1 MNIAITFRHIE
12 PSEAVKKYAQE
23 KIAKLQKFL
32 RQPMQA
38 NVTLDMERIEHVVE
52 VRISAGSEHY
62 HGKEQSED
70 MYASIDQVIDKLER
84 QIRSGKGAS
93 VAKKRGGDQRRSVCR
108 AAAEISRRRERSKTS
123 GAASTRGQGP

>member
-12 PSEAVKKYAQE
+12 PSEPVKKYAHE

-38 NVTLDMERIEHVVE
+38 NVTLDMERIEHRVE
-52 VRISAGSEHY
+52 VRISSGPEHY

-70 MYASIDQVIDKLER
+70 MYASIDVVVDKIER
-84 QIRSGKGAS
+84 QIRSGKE
-93 VAKKRGGDQRRSVCR
+93 VNRKRGATSAGEF
-108 AAAEISRRRERSKTS
+108 AAAT
-123 GAASTRGQGP
+123 AVGQKVETKE

>member
-38 NVTLDMERIEHVVE
+38 QLTLDMERIEHVVE
-52 VRISAGSEHY
+52 VRVSAG
-62 HGKEQSED
+62 
-70 MYASIDQVIDKLER
+70 ASITTA
-84 QIRSGKGAS
+84 RSRA
-93 VAKKRGGDQRRSVCR
+93 RTCTRRSTWWSTSSSGR
-108 AAAEISRRRERSKTS
+108 S
-123 GAASTRGQGP
+123 GAAKGSTWRKSAAPRAPDSSRPQRPWATKPNARSRNRTQIG

>member
-12 PSEAVKKYAQE
+12 PSEPVKKYAQE

-38 NVTLDMERIEHVVE
+38 NVTLDMERIEHRVE
-52 VRISAGSEHY
+52 VRISSGSEHY

-70 MYASIDQVIDKLER
+70 MYASIDVVVDKIER
-84 QIRSGKGAS
+84 QIRSGKE
-93 VAKKRGGDQRRSVCR
+93 VTRKRGPSAGEF
-108 AAAEISRRRERSKTS
+108 AAA
-123 GAASTRGQGP
+123 AAVGQKADTKE